1 MAKSAKPIS
10 LERSVEK
17 EYITHIHMSLNFFTL
32 YTYPLVFPDI
42 KILTGILRMRIF
54 KTRPLKLYRN
64 SNKKSN
70 VLVGLVLHARDR

>member
-32 YTYPLVFPDI
+32 YTYSLLFPDI

-54 KTRPLKLYRN
+54 KTRPLKCVRFGFYKLGTGDLYI
-64 SNKKSN
+64 
-70 VLVGLVLHARDR
+70 LARG